1 MHNYTFTF
9 KNVTY
14 ACVGESD
21 KECAFNLMQFQHC
34 IDTGDWITL
43 NNRILGQLDT
53 YVIVVSGERI
63 DSVKKSKS
71 KESKPKENKIKE
83 TKSKV
88 SVKNHSFW

>member
-1 MHNYTFTF
+1 MMHKYTFQF

-34 IDTGDWITL
+34 IDTGDWVTL
-43 NNRILGQLDT
+43 NNRILGQLGS
-53 YVIVVSGERI
+53 YVEVVSGERI
-63 DSVKKSKS
+63 EYTKPT
-71 KESKPKENKIKE
+71 KPKTKE

>member
-1 MHNYTFTF
+1 MMHKYTFQF

-34 IDTGDWITL
+34 IDTGDWVTL
-43 NNRILGQLDT
+43 NNRILGQLGS
-53 YVIVVSGERI
+53 YVEVVSGERI
-63 DSVKKSKS
+63 
-71 KESKPKENKIKE
+71 EYSKPTKPKTKEIKE